1 MNHQFDNKKPWEKK
15 LETMIQNT
23 VERSRSAIM
32 NNKPWEN
39 TQNTNEQKNLEQM
52 INTLNQEQKNQSEEK
67 YKNRVKNIKKCV
79 EILVKRFFKTNSVDQ
94 IGEMYEEIDELYEY
108 YFELSDSDVELVKMI
123 VNRMTK

>member
-23 VERSRSAIM
+23 VERSRSAII

-52 INTLNQEQKNQSEEK
+52 INTLNQEQKDQSEEK

-79 EILVKRFFKTNSVDQ
+79 EILVERFFKTNYVDQ
-94 IGEMYEEIDELYEY
+94 IGEMYEEIDKLYEY